1 MALFFIIVHI
11 IFKTIK
17 LIAMKKT
24 LLPLLAATLV
34 FVACNTKKT
43 DTLDTENK
51 IVFTDTAAAKNGNA
65 STDVGTKDTTPIVVA
80 AKPVAA
86 PKPQVRTITKVVK
99 VYEKQP
105 APKVSKTQ
113 TIPDDSYPT
122 PSSTTTG
129 TTTGSGT
136 PGAGI
141 PGTGTTTPAKK
152 KNTGWSDAAKDATIG
167 GVGGAVIGGVIG
179 KGGKG
184 AVIGGVLGAAG
195 GYILGR
201 KKDKK
206 SGRVDTTKY

>member
-1 MALFFIIVHI
+1 
-11 IFKTIK
+11 
-17 LIAMKKT
+17 MKKT
-24 LLPLLAATLV
+24 LLPIIAATLL
-34 FVACNTKKT
+34 FTACSTKKT

-51 IVFTDTAAAKNGNA
+51 IVFTDTAAARSGNA
-65 STDVGTKDTTPIVVA
+65 STDVSSKDTMTTVVA
-80 AKPVAA
+80 EKRIPE

-105 APKVSKTQ
+105 VRKVIKNET
-113 TIPDDSYPT
+113 TTVDSDPVPT
-122 PSSTTTG
+122 STTTG
-129 TTTGSGT
+129 STTGSGT
-136 PGAGI
+136 TGTGTT
-141 PGTGTTTPAKK
+141 GTGTTTAPAKK

-184 AVIGGVLGAAG
+184 AVIGGVIGAAG

-201 KKDKK
+201 KKDRK